1 MNQATPAAQLES
13 LLSTQ
18 HRALV
23 TMLDRR
29 IPDELRAAV
38 GAEDVAQEA
47 AMEAFR
53 SLDTFRPAGGD
64 SLRGWLWQIARHR
77 LCDLVRA
84 HRRLKRGGGAARSPL
99 NGSTGLPLDAV
110 AAAPDCPV
118 QTVSGSETRE
128 ALRRALAELPADY
141 CQVIQLRYVQ
151 DLSIAETADRLG
163 RTPGAT
169 AVLCNRALKLLRRA
183 LQSDAAGPIAA

>member
-13 LLSTQ
+13 LLSTE
-18 HRALV
+18 HCALEA
-23 TMLDRR
+23 MLDRR
-29 IPDELRAAV
+29 IPDDLRSAV

-53 SLDTFRPAGGD
+53 SIDTFRPAGGD

-84 HRRLKRGGGAARSPL
+84 HRRLKRGGGAARPPQSGS
-99 NGSTGLPLDAV
+99 NGLLLDVV
-110 AAAPDCPV
+110 AAADDCPV
-118 QTVSGSETRE
+118 QTVAGCEGLE

-141 CQVIQLRYVQ
+141 CQVIELRYVQ
-151 DLSIAETADRLG
+151 DLSVAETAARLG
-163 RTPGAT
+163 RTRGAT

-183 LQSDAAGPIAA
+183 MESGSPRPVAA